1 MVKITESKLKENNS
15 KYQYCL
21 TDLDELVEYMWL
33 KPNITNLNVDIFVDD
48 GGSYK
53 RHNHILLLFARNG
66 YDKSVSEFMPFAIS
80 NNPIIMDENIEYKIT
95 YNDIFAIQDFIQ
107 ANITN
112 LIKFATQTIDH
123 NQFVNSLKIKKYN
136 E

>member
-1 MVKITESKLKENNS
+1 
-15 KYQYCL
+15 
-21 TDLDELVEYMWL
+21 MWL

-66 YDKSVSEFMPFAIS
+66 YDKSVSEFIPFAIS

-123 NQFVNSLKIKKYN
+123 NQFVNSLKIIEK
-136 E
+136 